1 MHNYCLLVHRV
12 PLTPTQCKIRSLTVA
27 SPNQL
32 TNRSLSPVV
41 VCIRECSMLSVG
53 ASVQR
58 LIFRAFASTP
68 LNPYPFYFSRWR
80 VVPAGS
86 AVHAA
91 HKTVRTT
98 KWNGKNRFNTSFQKW
113 STISLTPLL
122 TILLFARTLLS
133 FKRRVVCTWRH
144 IILTPNPDPQSKL
157 EQIQPGNNLSESS
170 NERSCSAN
178 YKAWT
183 ETLNNIKSRKDIN
196 ENNKENRFETASFH
210 VHFAVRTA

>member
-53 ASVQR
+53 VSLQR

-80 VVPAGS
+80 VVPTGS

-91 HKTVRTT
+91 RKSVRTT
-98 KWNGKNRFNTSFQKW
+98 KWNGKKLFQYVVPKMVCDQ
-113 STISLTPLL
+113 SNAPTNYFAICAYFPFFQTPCCLHVEAYNFDPQTLTPSQNLNKYSLGTISVNHPTSVRAAP
-122 TILLFARTLLS
+122 TIRHER
-133 FKRRVVCTWRH
+133 KR
-144 IILTPNPDPQSKL
+144 
-157 EQIQPGNNLSESS
+157 
-170 NERSCSAN
+170 
-178 YKAWT
+178 
-183 ETLNNIKSRKDIN
+183 
-196 ENNKENRFETASFH
+196 
-210 VHFAVRTA
+210 